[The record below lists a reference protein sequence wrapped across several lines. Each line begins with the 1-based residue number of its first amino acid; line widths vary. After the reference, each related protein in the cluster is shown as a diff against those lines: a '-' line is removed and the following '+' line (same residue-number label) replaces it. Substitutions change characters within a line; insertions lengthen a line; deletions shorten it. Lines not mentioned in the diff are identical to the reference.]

1 MKGGL
6 SQYQSK
12 NAFQYTLDQDKYII
26 IFSYCEGRYE
36 NFNYANIT
44 QQQILFITWI
54 DENILIKHLI

>member
-12 NAFQYTLDQDKYII
+12 NAFQYILDQDKYI

-36 NFNYANIT
+36 NFNYTNIT
-44 QQQILFITWI
+44 AQQILFIT
-54 DENILIKHLI
+54 